1 MRCVKARKKKSA
13 SFLDMQ
19 VLCVK
24 GPAALGVG
32 WKAPSPVYRLLQTPR
47 RIPERGF
54 LFHVHGKLLSRLMD
68 VLMPFLFLLSSF
80 FFFLLWP
87 FDYLPLKSK
96 GTGLLLFSHQIPPC
110 PQVWGLGSFV
120 VWPSPQ
126 PPLPLCDS
134 WEV

>member
-1 MRCVKARKKKSA
+1 MCESEKKKKSA

-80 FFFLLWP
+80 FFF
-87 FDYLPLKSK
+87 FYCGPLIIC
-96 GTGLLLFSHQIPPC
+96 L
-110 PQVWGLGSFV
+110 
-120 VWPSPQ
+120 
-126 PPLPLCDS
+126 
-134 WEV
+134 